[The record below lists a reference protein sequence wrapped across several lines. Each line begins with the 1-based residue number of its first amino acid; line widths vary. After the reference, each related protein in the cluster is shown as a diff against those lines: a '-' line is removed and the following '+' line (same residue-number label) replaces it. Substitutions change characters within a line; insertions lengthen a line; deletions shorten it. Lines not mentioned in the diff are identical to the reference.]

1 MRVEIKIDG
10 RNEKSLPRDGLHQ
23 IAQEL
28 KKRLNKKYVG
38 AETSTRFATATD
50 IVITGA
56 SKEASK
62 VIRKMVE
69 EMFEEADEW
78 LVCAEIEMA

>member
-1 MRVEIKIDG
+1 MASDRSG
-10 RNEKSLPRDGLHQ
+10 T
-23 IAQEL
+23 

-38 AETSTRFATATD
+38 AQTSTRFATATD

-56 SKEASK
+56 SKDASK

-69 EMFEEADEW
+69 EADEW
-78 LVCAEIEMA
+78 LVCEEIEMA

>member
-1 MRVEIKIDG
+1 MRVEIKIDR

-28 KKRLNKKYVG
+28 KKRLNKKYVC
-38 AETSTRFATATD
+38 AENSTRFATATD

-56 SKEASK
+56 SKDTSK

-69 EMFEEADEW
+69 EMLEEADEW
-78 LVCAEIEMA
+78 LVCDEVEMV

>member
-1 MRVEIKIDG
+1 MRVEIKIDR
-10 RNEKSLPRDGLHQ
+10 RNEKSLPSDGLEQ
-23 IAQEL
+23 IDREL
-28 KKRLNKKYVG
+28 IKRLNKKYHST
-38 AETSTRFATATD
+38 ETSTRFATATD

-56 SKEASK
+56 SKDASK

-78 LVCAEIEMA
+78 LVCEEIEIA

>member
-1 MRVEIKIDG
+1 MRVEIKIDI
-10 RNEKSLPRDGLHQ
+10 RNEKSLPSDGLEQ
-23 IAQEL
+23 IDREL
-28 KKRLNKKYVG
+28 KKRLNKKYHG
-38 AETSTRFATATD
+38 TETSTRFATATD
-50 IVITGA
+50 IVITGG

-78 LVCAEIEMA
+78 LVCDEVEMV

>member
-1 MRVEIKIDG
+1 M
-10 RNEKSLPRDGLHQ
+10 
-23 IAQEL
+23 
-28 KKRLNKKYVG
+28 G
-38 AETSTRFATATD
+38 ADTSTRFATATD

-78 LVCAEIEMA
+78 LVCEEIEMT

>member
-1 MRVEIKIDG
+1 MRVEIKIDR
-10 RNEKSLPRDGLHQ
+10 RNEKSLPPDGLQQ

-28 KKRLNKKYVG
+28 KKRLNKKYVSV
-38 AETSTRFATATD
+38 ETSTRFATATD

-56 SKEASK
+56 SKEAAK

-78 LVCAEIEMA
+78 IVCEEIEIA

>member
-1 MRVEIKIDG
+1 MQQITQEIK
-10 RNEKSLPRDGLHQ
+10 R
-23 IAQEL
+23 
-28 KKRLNKKYVG
+28 RLNKKCVG

-69 EMFEEADEW
+69 EMFEKADEW
-78 LVCAEIEMA
+78 LVCEEIEMA

>member
-1 MRVEIKIDG
+1 MRIEIKIDR
-10 RNEKSLPRDGLHQ
+10 RNEMSLPPDGLQQ

-50 IVITGA
+50 IVSTDA
-56 SKEASK
+56 S
-62 VIRKMVE
+62 
-69 EMFEEADEW
+69 
-78 LVCAEIEMA
+78 

>member
-1 MRVEIKIDG
+1 MRVEIKIDR
-10 RNEKSLPRDGLHQ
+10 RNEKSLPSDGLVQ
-23 IAQEL
+23 IDREL
-28 KKRLNKKYVG
+28 KKRLNKKYHG
-38 AETSTRFATATD
+38 TETFTRFATATD
-50 IVITGA
+50 IVITGG

-78 LVCAEIEMA
+78 LVCDEVEMA

>member
-1 MRVEIKIDG
+1 MG
-10 RNEKSLPRDGLHQ
+10 T
-23 IAQEL
+23 
-28 KKRLNKKYVG
+28 
-38 AETSTRFATATD
+38 ETSTRFATAKD

-69 EMFEEADEW
+69 EMFEEADES
-78 LVCAEIEMA
+78 LVCEEIEMA